1 MTDNARILWIG
12 NRHESGKVAGTIEKA
27 GYEVLVAAD
36 LTAALEILRNQR
48 IDLIVLENETSCVQ
62 GELVAVR
69 LKSIAHKVPILL
81 LCEPLDSGAPQAFFV
96 NLILSLK
103 AGPELLLRAIHT
115 LVPQESSSRKTGT

>member
-1 MTDNARILWIG
+1 MNDNARILWIG
-12 NRHESGKVAGTIEKA
+12 NRDESREVAETIERA
-27 GYEVLVAAD
+27 GYEVSIAAD
-36 LTAALEILRNQR
+36 LTMALETLRNEHVA
-48 IDLIVLENETSCVQ
+48 LVVLENETSCVQ

-103 AGPELLLRAIHT
+103 VAPELLLRAIHT
-115 LVPQESSSRKTGT
+115 LVPQPTSRKTGT